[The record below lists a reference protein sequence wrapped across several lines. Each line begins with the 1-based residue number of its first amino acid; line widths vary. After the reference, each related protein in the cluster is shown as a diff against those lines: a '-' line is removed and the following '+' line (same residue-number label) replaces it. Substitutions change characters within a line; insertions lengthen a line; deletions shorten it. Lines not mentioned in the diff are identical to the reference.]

1 MLDDLRRDGP
11 TCDGTD
17 CERTLPEE
25 PSLVFRSDAGE
36 RRAYACPCGA
46 VTITVVGDRPAE

>member
-1 MLDDLRRDGP
+1 MLDDLRREDS

-17 CERTLPEE
+17 CERTLPDD
-25 PSLVFRSDAGE
+25 PALVFQSAGGE

-46 VTITVVGDRPAE
+46 VTITVVRDRPAE